1 MARGGFYKHFARKE
15 DLYHEA
21 VLEFICQEQP
31 EAWQRRH
38 VDPSQSGP
46 ALARMILDA
55 YLSDDHFADRDASC
69 PMIAL
74 PSDVQR
80 GQPAVKDAFRQVLE
94 MMTGAFAA
102 NLEPSSRPARQRALA
117 LVSMAVG
124 AMVLARSVGDPR
136 GSGREIRDGKVRATR
151 PMRGRAGVWPK
162 PSPTPLNDLIFST
175 SSTRTKREHRSAS
188 CLGLYPRL
196 PGTAVGG
203 RAGKSQRFLRQGVRL
218 DLCRLWR
225 DLLPKFVGAGLLFG
239 VNADGLITA
248 RRQSP

>member
-1 MARGGFYKHFARKE
+1 MPYAADHKQKTRTRIVQAARHLFNVRGFAAVSIDEIMSEAGLTRGGFYKHFATKE

-38 VDPSQSGP
+38 VDPTQSGP

-80 GQPAVKDAFRQVLE
+80 GQPAVKDAFRQVME

-102 NLEPSSRPARQRALA
+102 NLEPSARPARQRALA

-124 AMVLARSVGDPR
+124 AMVLARSVGDE
-136 GSGREIRDGKVRATR
+136 SLARELRDSARNEAYAR
-151 PMRGRAGVWPK
+151 PGW
-162 PSPTPLNDLIFST
+162 
-175 SSTRTKREHRSAS
+175 
-188 CLGLYPRL
+188 GLAE
-196 PGTAVGG
+196 AV
-203 RAGKSQRFLRQGVRL
+203 A
-218 DLCRLWR
+218 
-225 DLLPKFVGAGLLFG
+225 
-239 VNADGLITA
+239 NAA
-248 RRQSP
+248 Q